1 MYFQKPLAISYE
13 YIICSLKRSFQVYFR
28 HSLPLVIRPTYIS
41 SKLLQDKES
50 TDLSEG
56 HKSAGHKYNIYM
68 SRKTG
73 LASLAHLKTDW
84 ISLTNPV
91 SLGFSR
97 PRRSRFFIT
106 DTNSRLLNCPSTTN
120 HYLIISFSFIIFKLK
135 MIVGGFCQQE

>member
-1 MYFQKPLAISYE
+1 MYFQKPLAIGYE
-13 YIICSLKRSFQVYFR
+13 YICSLKISFQVYFR
-28 HSLPLVIRPTYIS
+28 QSLALVITYIS